1 MNFPTRISRSL
12 ERERGSVLLVACALA
27 IAASYVL
34 LTFDGVFL
42 LGLGPFWANPRGPW
56 LMDADGVIDS
66 IDILTTQVAYTAFL
80 HAPWGIPLFFVPDLG
95 PNGSSVI
102 LVDAVPIV
110 ALLGKSLFWI
120 TGIAINPYGLW
131 VGSCF
136 LLSALFATL
145 LMIEVGETSLLGA
158 IAATLLAVSMPVLLY
173 RFGHLSLLGQFI
185 IIGGLWLYMRDRR
198 VGFWQRLVPWTGW
211 LCLAALLHGYL
222 FAMAAALYAAA
233 WLRRLD
239 SGRWS
244 ARAAF
249 AEFALVSG
257 AVALLL
263 VIAGHFGKG
272 TGISPTGVGYGYFS
286 MNLLSP
292 IWPQRS
298 GLFPNLY
305 SLKIGPDGQYE
316 GFNYLGA
323 GVLAML
329 VISVALFGRSLARA
343 MRSNLTLLVV
353 LTYLAIFAISDAV
366 FIGAH
371 QLLYIP
377 LPHALAAI
385 AGIFRSS
392 GRMFWPCGYAIAL
405 LGLAFLLRR
414 LKPGR
419 RSAVVLGCCLLQL
432 IDTNPL
438 RARLTQ
444 LTERAVPSLIDRGE
458 WQDRMRQADRVQVV
472 PSFDCSASRAAVHA
486 GIDDGS
492 YGYIVQ
498 LELQRAAVSVGRPID
513 SVNNPRVD
521 DDCAE
526 AAAAAQRGPWDA
538 HILHVFLTGGLSD
551 IPTTWRPSGLA
562 CTAFDRG
569 FWCLGPKASTKGEG
583 Q

>member
-1 MNFPTRISRSL
+1 MFDPVPEWSRRLDLSLHARRNVLKSSYMNFPTRISRSL

-323 GVLAML
+323 GCSPCSSFLWRC
-329 VISVALFGRSLARA
+329 SGGR
-343 MRSNLTLLVV
+343 LLE
-353 LTYLAIFAISDAV
+353 LCAAISHCWSSSPISLSSRSPMRFLSARTSYYTFPCPTLWLQSPAYSAPPAV
-366 FIGAH
+366 CSG
-371 QLLYIP
+371 
-377 LPHALAAI
+377 HAAMPSH
-385 AGIFRSS
+385 SS
-392 GRMFWPCGYAIAL
+392 GWL
-405 LGLAFLLRR
+405 
-414 LKPGR
+414 
-419 RSAVVLGCCLLQL
+419 
-432 IDTNPL
+432 
-438 RARLTQ
+438 
-444 LTERAVPSLIDRGE
+444 
-458 WQDRMRQADRVQVV
+458 
-472 PSFDCSASRAAVHA
+472 SFC
-486 GIDDGS
+486 
-492 YGYIVQ
+492 
-498 LELQRAAVSVGRPID
+498 VG
-513 SVNNPRVD
+513 
-521 DDCAE
+521 
-526 AAAAAQRGPWDA
+526 
-538 HILHVFLTGGLSD
+538 
-551 IPTTWRPSGLA
+551 
-562 CTAFDRG
+562 
-569 FWCLGPKASTKGEG
+569 
-583 Q
+583 